1 MGRVF
6 NRAGPERLVSGGV
19 WFLLLMVLS
28 GIFWLSWSV
37 IVSRFYGPHGYGIY
51 NTAYSLFSFAWA
63 FIFGGLFQGLI
74 KYGSE
79 YMVND
84 KKNISHFFS
93 ISLKYLTGIGVV
105 LFFLLFAF
113 SFRFKDPIWG
123 MTVFAI
129 ALSFLFTGAK
139 DALASIIGSLHQNDQ
154 LSMINASRSIVTLI
168 SGIIFIILGVPP
180 IFLPLL
186 LVISTIWELLLSI
199 YFLRSRLNRLL
210 DVDLSSLINDGR
222 HGLKGDIKKFV
233 KVFVFGFFISLGIT
247 SFNIMKSLDIAI
259 IKLFFDYTNVGIY
272 SAADT
277 ASSILFWMTSFSLP
291 VISAISDSFA
301 KNDEKLI
308 EENVQIAVKY
318 PLLIGLPLT
327 LIILLKAKPLIL
339 GIYGPEFT
347 RAIGSLQIL
356 ILGTFM
362 LMFSY
367 NLSSIL
373 IGIGRSRVSGVIML
387 IAAIQYIILL
397 FILVPLYG
405 FLGAAL
411 SLTLTGLTSTLLV
424 PYFIWKHLRVPLFT
438 GVPKVLASGALMGTV
453 LYFVPSTKPL
463 NLIVGIVGS
472 VVIFVVVLYLLGYI
486 TKEDIKMIKVAGES
500 FR

>member
-6 NRAGPERLVSGGV
+6 DRAGPERLVSGGV

-28 GIFWLSWSV
+28 GVFWLSWSV
-37 IVSRFYGPHGYGIY
+37 IVSRFYGSYGYGIY

-79 YMVND
+79 YLVND
-84 KKNISHFFS
+84 KINISSFFS
-93 ISLKYLTGIGVV
+93 TSLKYLTGMGVI

-113 SFRFKDPIWG
+113 SLRFKDPIWG

-129 ALSFLFTGAK
+129 ALSFLFSGAK

-154 LSMINASRSIVTLI
+154 LSMINASRSIVTLV
-168 SGIIFIILGVPP
+168 SGIFFIMLEIPP
-180 IFLPLL
+180 LFLPLL
-186 LVISTIWELLLSI
+186 LVVSTIWELLISV
-199 YFLRSRLNRLL
+199 YFLRSRLNKLL
-210 DVDLSSLINDGR
+210 DVDLSSLIKDGT
-222 HGLKGDIKKFV
+222 HGLRGDIKKFV
-233 KVFVFGFFISLGIT
+233 KVFVFGFFISLGMT
-247 SFNIMKSLDIAI
+247 SFNVMKSLDIAV
-259 IKLFFDYTNVGIY
+259 IKLFFDYTDVGIY

-301 KNDEKLI
+301 KQDDKLI
-308 EENVQIAVKY
+308 EENAQIAVKY

-327 LIILLKAKPLIL
+327 LIILVKARPLIL
-339 GIYGPEFT
+339 GIYGTEFLG
-347 RAIGSLQIL
+347 AIDPLQTL
-356 ILGTFM
+356 VLGTFM

-373 IGIGRSRVSGVIML
+373 IGIGKSRVSGVIMM
-387 IAAIQYIILL
+387 IAAIEYIILL

-405 FLGAAL
+405 FSGAAL

-438 GVPKVLASGALMGTV
+438 GVPKVLASGGLMATA
-453 LYFVPSTKPL
+453 LYFVPDSNPL
-463 NLIVGIVGS
+463 TLTLGIVAS
-472 VVIFVVVLYLLGYI
+472 VTLFVITLYLMGYI
-486 TKEDIKMIKVAGES
+486 TKHDLDMIKIAGES